1 MEAVDRASMAAS
13 RKNTAKDERMRV
25 AVTMSIT
32 MKVVVKDERNGV
44 RNGVRNMR
52 AAASNKDTVEGKMN
66 MGPAASSKDTVVGK
80 MITDNRV
87 ALEEET
93 SPKVAGEL
101 LP

>member
-32 MKVVVKDERNGV
+32 LVKDERNGV

>member
-32 MKVVVKDERNGV
+32 MKVVVKDE